1 VTAPEHLPILKHV
14 HTLTTISNP
23 DAYRQRR
30 ARLAARM
37 ETGSALLLHG
47 GLLQTRSNDTQ
58 FRFRPDSNFHY
69 LCGLAEPGSLLLF
82 RPGMDPEFALFVR
95 PRDPEAE
102 IWSGRRTGPE
112 GATSIYG
119 ADAAWPIEQAAKHL
133 AELLNGTSTVYVP
146 LGADNRDMRTL
157 LDSTIDN
164 LRRRDRYGAQAP
176 ETLLDARVLLGEER
190 LLKDDAAL
198 ASLRRAVDI
207 SATGHLAAIR
217 ATRPGL
223 CEYEIEA
230 LLEFHFRRQGSSGPG
245 YGSIVGGGDNA
256 TILHYID
263 NSAELGDG
271 DLLLIDAGAEW
282 DYFTGDITRTLPIN
296 GRFSPAQRDLYS
308 IVLEANLAGIAHAV
322 VDSTIDS
329 IYDVCLRSLLQ
340 GLKDLKL
347 VDGSIDALLADE
359 SSYSRYTRHRHSH
372 WLGADVHDVGHY
384 CLDRKSRALRPGYV
398 LTVEPGLYIA
408 ADDECA
414 PPELRGLGIRIE
426 DDILVSET
434 GPEVLSDAV
443 PKSIDAIEALIGS
456 EPFPCR

>member
-1 VTAPEHLPILKHV
+1 MLRHV
-14 HTLTTISNP
+14 HTLTTIPSP
-23 DAYRQRR
+23 EAYRQRR

-37 ETGSALLLHG
+37 GAGTALLLHG
-47 GLLQTRSNDTQ
+47 GLLRSRSNDTQ
-58 FRFRPDSNFHY
+58 HRFRPDSNFYY
-69 LCGLAEPGSLLLF
+69 LSGLAEPGSLLLF

-95 PRDPEAE
+95 PCDPEAE
-102 IWSGRRTGPE
+102 IWSGRRIGPE
-112 GATSIYG
+112 GATSIHG
-119 ADAAWPIEQAAKHL
+119 ADASWPIAQVGKKL
-133 AELLNGTSTVYVP
+133 TELLDGVPTLYMP
-146 LGADNRDMRTL
+146 LGTD
-157 LDSTIDN
+157 DSGLRALVDRTIDD
-164 LRRRDRYGAQAP
+164 LRRRDRYGTQAP
-176 ETLLDARVLLGEER
+176 ETVIDARALLGEER

-198 ASLRRAVDI
+198 KSLRRAVEI
-207 SATGHLAAIR
+207 SASGHLAAIR

-223 CEYEIEA
+223 REYEIEA

-245 YGSIVGGGDNA
+245 YNSIVGGGDNA

-263 NSAELGDG
+263 NSAMLCDG
-271 DLLLIDAGAEW
+271 DLLLIDSGAEW

-308 IVLEANLAGIAHAV
+308 IVLEANRAGIAHAV

-329 IYDVCLRSLLQ
+329 IYELCLRTLLQ

-359 SSYSRYTRHRHSH
+359 STYKRYTCHRHSH
-372 WLGADVHDVGHY
+372 WLGVDVHDVGHY
-384 CLDRKSRALRPGYV
+384 CLDRRSRPLRPGYV
-398 LTVEPGLYIA
+398 LTIEPGLYIA
-408 ADDECA
+408 ADDERA
-414 PPELRGLGIRIE
+414 PPELRGIGIRIE

-443 PKSIDAIEALIGS
+443 PKSIEAIEALIGS